1 MSKEELE
8 NLTVDEKTALI
19 EEAFKDLSA
28 DLKARVIADMT
39 KHMDVDAKA
48 KVIKQILGGEAP
60 TQMVIGQ
67 NNTSVKNVFQFNVQS
82 KEEMAEA
89 LVVIASALKEEV

>member
-1 MSKEELE
+1 MSEKEIRD
-8 NLTVDEKTALI
+8 LTLDEKAAFI

-39 KHMDVDAKA
+39 KHMGVDAKA
-48 KVIKQILGGEAP
+48 KLIKQILGGETAA
-60 TQMVIGQ
+60 QVVIGQ
-67 NNTSVKNVFQFNVQS
+67 NNTSAKNVFQFNVQS

-89 LVVIASALKEEV
+89 LTVIASALKEEE